1 MGPKILNGVLAA
13 DAAIWT
19 EQQLV
24 DIPGWLC
31 EDQNARLHQ
40 EGQFASIKEPRSP
53 TTIRRTRQREE
64 LFTEMGRGTRWRPK
78 PFPHHPVSGNFWA
91 NIREFS

>member
-40 EGQFASIKEPRSP
+40 EGQFASIKEPRSS
-53 TTIRRTRQREE
+53 TIRKNKAKRRT
-64 LFTEMGRGTRWRPK
+64 
-78 PFPHHPVSGNFWA
+78 
-91 NIREFS
+91 IY